1 MKQKDVGEI
10 QTEVDW
16 THNSLLRFLYANGF
30 VRAPR
35 IVLERGTA
43 VPLDI

>member
-1 MKQKDVGEI
+1 MR
-10 QTEVDW
+10 TEVEW
-16 THNSLLRFLYANGF
+16 TNHSLLRFLDDNGF

-43 VPLDI
+43 EPLNK